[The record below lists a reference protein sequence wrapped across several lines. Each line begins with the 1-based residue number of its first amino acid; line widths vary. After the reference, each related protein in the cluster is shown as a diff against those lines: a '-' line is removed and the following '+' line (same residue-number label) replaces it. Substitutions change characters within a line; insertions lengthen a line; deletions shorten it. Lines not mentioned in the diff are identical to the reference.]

1 MTETPKFLRF
11 ARALA
16 VGAAASTALLQCTP
30 AATTPTSEPSSGS
43 STSEPSSGSSPQPL
57 ETTTPTGT
65 ATAVGAGT
73 VAQPTAIAGA
83 LVRTGDRC
91 ELVGTAHYR
100 IEGRSLISCGCDES
114 TGPNGATARAWVCT
128 SFERSAG
135 GLDGRECSDV
145 NESRNDDGG
154 PPGNLCFC
162 VATAQRPELAC
173 YHAFQMAAG
182 PQAPPELA
190 A

>member
-65 ATAVGAGT
+65 A
-73 VAQPTAIAGA
+73 TAIAGA